1 MKKERILILLDHM
14 AVGGAARVT
23 SLLLEHLAET
33 GVEVVFATD
42 NVNCDTFYPV
52 PKEIRT
58 IAFPA
63 KCKGLPIFKQV
74 KLIASAR
81 KIIRNE
87 KPALVIAVTFAP
99 FFYAYFAS
107 LGTGIPVVAYDHT
120 SFTRKMGVF
129 ADFIRYHLYKKADNL
144 VLLTKKDSRIVQDY
158 IPHNTL
164 IYNPLTYHINKNEGH
179 FEKAVLCAGRLDSW
193 DVKGFDRIIV
203 MWSEIKEAFPD
214 WKLVIAGGGND
225 EAKDYLRSLSEK
237 HGVGDCVEFLGQIE
251 DMASVYERF
260 PIFALPSRVEG
271 FPMVLLE
278 AMSQGCVCVSFEMD
292 GAVREMTDETA
303 SFIIPDNDEK
313 KFVAGL
319 CDAMRMYPDY
329 EKEKQEGWMLCSRF
343 SRDSF
348 NRSWD
353 EFLKRYL

>member
-1 MKKERILILLDHM
+1 MFVQLRKWTVTEGNADKILERFGKKPDK
-14 AVGGAARVT
+14 GP
-23 SLLLEHLAET
+23 SLLE
-33 GVEVVFATD
+33 
-42 NVNCDTFYPV
+42 
-52 PKEIRT
+52 
-58 IAFPA
+58 
-63 KCKGLPIFKQV
+63 KQPGYIGRELMV
-74 KLIASAR
+74 KRAR
-81 KIIRNE
+81 R
-87 KPALVIAVTFAP
+87 
-99 FFYAYFAS
+99 
-107 LGTGIPVVAYDHT
+107 D
-120 SFTRKMGVF
+120 
-129 ADFIRYHLYKKADNL
+129 
-144 VLLTKKDSRIVQDY
+144 
-158 IPHNTL
+158 
-164 IYNPLTYHINKNEGH
+164 
-179 FEKAVLCAGRLDSW
+179 
-193 DVKGFDRIIV
+193 
-203 MWSEIKEAFPD
+203 
-214 WKLVIAGGGND
+214 D

-278 AMSQGCVCVSFEMD
+278 AISQGCVCVSFEMD